1 MFEYPAGGPLYEGKH
16 QPIITKE
23 LYDIVRNRMESLVPD
38 KPAWGSKKFPF
49 KHLLYCGACGSRLTV
64 EEHFKKRKDGGRNRH
79 VYYRC
84 TKSTKDPDCAE
95 RSITANMITE
105 QILAMTDAGEFD
117 DMEPTE
123 RLFSKIEQY
132 KRVTSQL
139 IKDHGIDTSERAHFR
154 NYASYV
160 LRQGTLDEQDGFI
173 RGLNLPL
180 FVKNKTIYRRYDT
193 RR

>member
-1 MFEYPAGGPLYEGKH
+1 M
-16 QPIITKE
+16 
-23 LYDIVRNRMESLVPD
+23 PD
-38 KPAWGSKKFPF
+38 KPARGSKKFPF

-79 VYYRC
+79 VYYHC
-84 TKSTKDPDCAE
+84 TESTKDPNCAE
-95 RSITANMITE
+95 RSITASMITE
-105 QILAMTDAGEFD
+105 QILAMTDVGAFD
-117 DMEPTE
+117 DIEPTE
-123 RLFSKIEQY
+123 RLFGNIEQY

-139 IKDHGIDTSERAHFR
+139 IKDHGIETSERAHFK

-180 FVKNKTIYRRYDT
+180 FVRGRQIYRRYDAS
-193 RR
+193 